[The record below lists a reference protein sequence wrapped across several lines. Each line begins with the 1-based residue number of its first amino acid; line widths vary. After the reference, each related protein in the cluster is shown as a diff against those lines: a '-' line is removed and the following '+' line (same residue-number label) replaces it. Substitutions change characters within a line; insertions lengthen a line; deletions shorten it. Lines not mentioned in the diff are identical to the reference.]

1 MVVYLCPEIEFL
13 LRRKNRSK
21 APIPTITTNVD
32 KLKRVTISLSRRDE
46 NSFVRASFGAV
57 LLAGLRMLVAT
68 HQRSS
73 TATRVRQPAVWS
85 ALDQNLLLFR
95 IVPAGPSTST
105 SVIHTVTHTLDIVFN
120 SCLRFDSGCEIGTKP
135 ITQRMHASGLSG
147 ESSTS
152 SGNLC
157 LIRAFPFTLCKHTS
171 TQTQTHTHNRWPIA
185 NFRFASIE
193 PSTDGPGTWHRQ
205 GWK

>member
-1 MVVYLCPEIEFL
+1 M
-13 LRRKNRSK
+13 
-21 APIPTITTNVD
+21 
-32 KLKRVTISLSRRDE
+32 
-46 NSFVRASFGAV
+46 
-57 LLAGLRMLVAT
+57 LAGLRMLVAT

-73 TATRVRQPAVWS
+73 AATRVRQPAVWS

-135 ITQRMHASGLSG
+135 IAQRMHASGLSG

-157 LIRAFPFTLCKHTS
+157 LVRAFPFTLCKHT
-171 TQTQTHTHNRWPIA
+171 HTHRHIHTTGDPLRTFVSLPLNHRPTGPE
-185 NFRFASIE
+185 RG
-193 PSTDGPGTWHRQ
+193 TDRVENKLVYDG
-205 GWK
+205 